1 MEQKRMHGVEH
12 RDAHAPPDFTGK
24 GDDDYFPLTNSE
36 RLIIRNY
43 RVMKRSVQQ
52 TFVDISEELALAL
65 PAAKPTGVP
74 APAQNR

>member
-1 MEQKRMHGVEH
+1 MHGVEH

-24 GDDDYFPLTNSE
+24 ADDGYFPLTNSE

-43 RVMKRSVQQ
+43 RAMKQSVQQ

-65 PAAKPTGVP
+65 PAARPAGAP
-74 APAQNR
+74 APVQNR